1 MSTPTP
7 ASATGAAAPASST
20 APPPPSDSPAE
31 GQKCAN
37 GCGKKAGTLACPKCK
52 ELGVPG
58 QFFCSQL
65 CFAKNYPLH
74 VKKKHAPKP
83 LPSYTFPPGTSDPFK
98 TIKGHKYTGALRA
111 VYPDERV
118 PMRQVPD
125 HIPRP
130 DYALDSELLSTT
142 RQRWSGVWGGRAFA
156 KAEEVARTI
165 AYGLR
170 DVSSTFA
177 DSSRPPPRCCMM
189 TENGASALEKAA
201 NGTEKQGRVLDAE
214 QIEGMRKVC
223 RYAREVL
230 DIAAAAI
237 RPGITTLEIDE
248 IVHAE
253 CMKRDSYPSPLGYHL
268 FPRSVCTSVNE
279 VICHGIPDARPLED
293 GDILNLDVTLYHGG
307 FHGDINGTY
316 PVGSSVPQ
324 VNLDV
329 IACARECLDES
340 IRMCKPGTR
349 YQDIGAKVEEVA
361 KARGFLS
368 NKTYCGHGINQLFHC
383 MPNIPH
389 YAGNRATGTMKPGQT
404 FTIEPM
410 ICVGQQKEIHW
421 PDNWTAATIDGKA
434 SAQFEETLLI
444 TETGVEVLTAAPG
457 WTLPHKEAAGS
468 TAATAGDGGAAAG
481 EGAEKKKK
489 NKKKKAKKAGA
500 GAGAAAGEGEGEGPS
515 AGADEAADA

>member
-1 MSTPTP
+1 MSTPAIAP
-7 ASATGAAAPASST
+7 SNGAAAPADAP
-20 APPPPSDSPAE
+20 APPADGPAE
-31 GQKCAN
+31 GLKCAN
-37 GCGKKAGTLACPKCK
+37 GCGKKASTLACPKCK

-65 CFAKNYPLH
+65 CFAKNYVLH
-74 VKKKHAPKP
+74 NKKKHAPKP
-83 LPSYTFPPGTSDPFK
+83 QPAYNFPPGTSDPFK
-98 TIKGHKYTGALRA
+98 SIKSHKYTGPLRA

-118 PMRQVPD
+118 PMRKVPE

-130 DYALDSELLSTT
+130 DYATDSELLSTT
-142 RQRWSGVWGGRAFA
+142 QQRWSGVWGGRAFA

-170 DVSSTFA
+170 D
-177 DSSRPPPRCCMM
+177 
-189 TENGASALEKAA
+189 AA
-201 NGTEKQGRVLDAE
+201 NGSEKQGRVLDAE

-237 RPGITTLEIDE
+237 RPGVTTLEIDE

-253 CMKRDSYPSPLGYHL
+253 CLKRDSYPSPLGYHL

-316 PVGSSVPQ
+316 PVGSSVSQ

-349 YQDIGAKVEEVA
+349 YQDIGAKVEEIA
-361 KARGFLS
+361 KAHGFQS

-410 ICVGQQKEIHW
+410 ICVGQQKEVHW

-457 WTLPHKEAAGS
+457 WTLPGKKAEPVAAKGQDG
-468 TAATAGDGGAAAG
+468 AAKPAGD
-481 EGAEKKKK
+481 GAEKKKK
-489 NKKKKAKKAGA
+489 NKKKKK
-500 GAGAAAGEGEGEGPS
+500 AGAAAGAVTAVAEP
-515 AGADEAADA
+515 AADADSAPAATE